1 MALQV
6 QRLGF
11 ENTLFTGGY
20 VYASWFLTGES
31 RNYDAGNGRFRPVT
45 PETQFADGGKG
56 SIELAARISY
66 VDLNDKDII
75 GGQQK
80 NITLGMNWRPRVN
93 WKIMANLIKVLDVDR
108 PGHMF
113 DKEDPLILSL
123 RLQWEL

>member
-6 QRLGF
+6 QRRNL
-11 ENTLFTGGY
+11 ENTLFIGGY

-31 RNYDAGNGRFRPVT
+31 RRYDAGSGRFKSIT
-45 PETQFADGGKG
+45 PETVFNDGGKG
-56 SIELAARISY
+56 SVELTGRISF
-66 VDLNDKDII
+66 VDLNDKDIS
-75 GGQQK
+75 GGEQS
-80 NITLGMNWRPRVN
+80 NITLGINWRPRVN

-108 PGHMF
+108 PGHKF